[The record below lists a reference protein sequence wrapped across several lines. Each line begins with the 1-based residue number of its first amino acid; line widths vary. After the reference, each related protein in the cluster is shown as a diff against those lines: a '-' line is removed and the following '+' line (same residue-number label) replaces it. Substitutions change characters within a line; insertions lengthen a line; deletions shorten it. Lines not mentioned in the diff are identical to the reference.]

1 MTQDEVSDKLGL
13 TEECKRRTMTRYEKG
28 KRNPKNKRTVEL
40 AKILNVDMAS
50 IKNYNY
56 KDVKDIIYTLMWLEE
71 LIPNYHIDLSDVP
84 KIENNTIFVMKRNIM
99 RNKRSR
105 REISYKDYIEWK
117 LNYEVKEDD

>member
-1 MTQDEVSDKLGL
+1 MRFIYTKPFLKDLSQGSRIAFVRQFCLMTQDEVSDKLGL

-28 KRNPKNKRTVEL
+28 KRNPKDKRTMEL
-40 AKILNVDMAS
+40 AKILNVDMTS

-84 KIENNTIFVMKRNIM
+84 KIENNTIFVMK
-99 RNKRSR
+99 S
-105 REISYKDYIEWK
+105 
-117 LNYEVKEDD
+117 L